1 MNRIRYVEIEN
12 FKTFSSKLHIDLE
25 HPAVLIGPNNAGKTS
40 VIQALSLWS
49 RGVKSWYEKKGAPRK
64 KEKRERLSAG
74 LNRLNILD
82 VPVSETR
89 FFWNGTRV
97 RKGNTYIEMVIN
109 VGVER
114 GGVTKGCRLIF

>member
-12 FKTFSSKLHIDLE
+12 FKVFSGKLHIDLG

-49 RGVKSWYEKKGAPRK
+49 RGVRAWYEKKGEPRK
-64 KEKRERLSAG
+64 KEKRERISAG
-74 LNRLNILD
+74 INRLNILD

-89 FFWNGTRV
+89 FFWSGTRV
-97 RKGNTYIEMVIN
+97 RKANN
-109 VGVER
+109 L
-114 GGVTKGCRLIF
+114 KIFRKND